1 MACRLWDSC
10 AAGTSEE
17 QGTYA
22 AATSATLQQLSLL
35 SRQHDSAA
43 AALCQL
49 AACRLKQ
56 RPVGSRLPADLQCQF
71 VSILASFAR

>member
-10 AAGTSEE
+10 TAGTFKE
-17 QGTYA
+17 QGTCA

-35 SRQHDSAA
+35 SRQHGSAA

-49 AACRLKQ
+49 AASRLQ
-56 RPVGSRLPADLQCQF
+56 RRPADSQLPADLLCQF